1 MTDNDKTI
9 ANTSNTSSTTG
20 FTSGLALILAVSAF
34 SVSVYLFYLYYQH
47 RDLYTSNVVDQLSA
61 LYEQGRALEDENKN
75 LAKDIQAL
83 KDSQSTLLTALQTV
97 QGKLG
102 RNRDYWLIT
111 ETERLL
117 VIANHRLQLARD
129 VDSAIAALSSADTQL
144 KQLADPRLLPVRKN
158 ISEELALLKSLERI
172 DVPGIALRLTTLTN
186 NLDRLAVTAEP
197 PRPAKT
203 QASAETGNS
212 DEKTSGLQQL
222 WQDILGLFRLRTNV
236 EHYQPLLAPEQS
248 YFLRQNVKLQLY
260 SAQQAL
266 LAGDSKTYQNNILLA
281 QQWLRDY
288 FNQDNKQVAAA
299 LDELKQLATLE
310 IALSLPDISQ
320 SLKALRQLS
329 AKNPHT

>member
-9 ANTSNTSSTTG
+9 AKTPNTSSTTG
-20 FTSGLALILAVSAF
+20 FTSGLAMILAVSAF
-34 SVSVYLFYLYYQH
+34 SVSAYLFYLYYQH
-47 RDLYTSNVVDQLSA
+47 RDLYTTNVVDQLSA
-61 LYEQGRALEDENKN
+61 LHEQGRALEDENKN
-75 LAKDIQAL
+75 LAKNIEAL
-83 KDSQSTLLTALQTV
+83 KDSQSTLLTALQTL

-158 ISEELALLKSLERI
+158 ISEELAVLKSLERI

-186 NLDRLAVTAEP
+186 SLDRLAVTAEP
-197 PRPAKT
+197 PRPAKSQT
-203 QASAETGNS
+203 SAETGNS
-212 DEKTSGLQQL
+212 EGLQQL
-222 WQDILGLFRLRTNV
+222 WQDIVGLFRLRTNV
-236 EHYQPLLAPEQS
+236 EHYQPLLVPEQS

-288 FNQDNKQVAAA
+288 FNQDNKQVVAA